1 MFVSTSAK
9 GGLGGATEVT
19 LVQQAQAGCP
29 DSLNALMARHE
40 GLIQAVVRQQVL
52 GALPFAEALQAG
64 RIGLWQAILGY
75 DAQRGPAFSTYAWV
89 SIMHHVWR
97 AVKAH
102 TRRDPPTLLR
112 AGFSSPPITDPVT
125 LWEQTA
131 VQQAL
136 TALVQRLP
144 ERLKQVV
151 VERYGLNG
159 TPPTSFRQIGARLGL
174 SGERARQL
182 HTEALVWLRHPAHS
196 HHLRSLLG
204 RHTLADYEAA
214 VEQAHTWLRR
224 RRGRHGG

>member
-1 MFVSTSAK
+1 MFVYASSRS
-9 GGLGGATEVT
+9 GLGDMTKAT
-19 LVQQAQAGCP
+19 LVRQAQAGCS

-40 GLIQAVVRQQVL
+40 GLVQAVVRQQVL
-52 GALPFAEALQAG
+52 GTLPFAEALQAG

-75 DAQRGPAFSTYAWV
+75 DLQRGTAFSTYAWP

-102 TRRDPPTLLR
+102 TPCDQDLVQALFSAEPTSDP
-112 AGFSSPPITDPVT
+112 AT
-125 LWEQTA
+125 LWEQSA
-131 VQQAL
+131 VHQAL
-136 TALVQRLP
+136 QELVQRLP
-144 ERLKQVV
+144 YRLRQLIVA
-151 VERYGLNG
+151 RYGLDG
-159 TPPTSFRQIGARLGL
+159 AAPASYRQLGAQLGL

-214 VEQAHTWLRR
+214 AEQAHTWLRR
-224 RRGRHGG
+224 RRGRHGV